1 MKVSK
6 MISVVDTHTAG
17 EAARLIVG
25 GIPKFHGKSMADKK
39 IYLETQAD
47 DLRKMLMHEPRGHK
61 NMFGAFICEPVHDEA
76 DYGIIF
82 MDSGGYLNMCG
93 HNTIAAM
100 TAAVELGWVDVGEGT
115 RVVKVTQDTP
125 AGIVCGEV
133 RLDEDYSAESVSFE
147 NVESFLYKENVAV
160 SVPDIG
166 TVYVDI
172 SFGGS
177 FFAILKA
184 EEVGLT
190 IEPKNASRFTEAGLK
205 IREAINQNIEI
216 QHPRLKHIKTVDL
229 VEFYGP
235 AKSPEATYQNVV
247 VFGDGQVDRSPCGT
261 GTSAKLATLYAKNE
275 LKIGESFVY
284 ESILGTMFKGEITK
298 ETRVGNYQAII
309 PKVTGSAYITGF
321 NQFLV
326 DPKDSLKNGFLLD

>member
-1 MKVSK
+1 

-25 GIPKFHGKSMADKK
+25 GIPKFHGKTMADKK

-133 RLDEDYSAESVSFE
+133 RLDEDYSAES
-147 NVESFLYKENVAV
+147 
-160 SVPDIG
+160 
-166 TVYVDI
+166 
-172 SFGGS
+172 
-177 FFAILKA
+177 
-184 EEVGLT
+184 
-190 IEPKNASRFTEAGLK
+190 
-205 IREAINQNIEI
+205 
-216 QHPRLKHIKTVDL
+216 
-229 VEFYGP
+229 
-235 AKSPEATYQNVV
+235 
-247 VFGDGQVDRSPCGT
+247 
-261 GTSAKLATLYAKNE
+261 
-275 LKIGESFVY
+275 
-284 ESILGTMFKGEITK
+284 
-298 ETRVGNYQAII
+298 
-309 PKVTGSAYITGF
+309 
-321 NQFLV
+321 
-326 DPKDSLKNGFLLD
+326 SLF

>member
-1 MKVSK
+1 MK
-6 MISVVDTHTAG
+6 IT
-17 EAARLIVG
+17 
-25 GIPKFHGKSMADKK
+25 
-39 IYLETQAD
+39 
-47 DLRKMLMHEPRGHK
+47 LRNR
-61 NMFGAFICEPVHDEA
+61 
-76 DYGIIF
+76 
-82 MDSGGYLNMCG
+82 
-93 HNTIAAM
+93 
-100 TAAVELGWVDVGEGT
+100 
-115 RVVKVTQDTP
+115 
-125 AGIVCGEV
+125 
-133 RLDEDYSAESVSFE
+133 VSFE

-160 SVPDIG
+160 NVPDIG
-166 TVYVDI
+166 TVHVDI

-190 IEPKNASRFTEAGLK
+190 IEPKNASKFTEVGLK
-205 IREAINQNIEI
+205 VREAMNQTIEI
-216 QHPRLKHIKTVDL
+216 QHPRLKHINTVDL

-298 ETRVGNYQAII
+298 ETRVGNYQRLF
-309 PKVTGSAYITGF
+309 PK
-321 NQFLV
+321 
-326 DPKDSLKNGFLLD
+326 